1 MGSIGKNKRGSGV
14 LLHITSL
21 PSHYG
26 IGDLGPQ
33 AYRFVNFLVESK
45 QKYWQV
51 LPLNLTDTSYGNSP
65 YSSVSA
71 FAGNNLLISPE
82 FMVRDGFLVET
93 EVEYFTDTEYQN
105 VDYVKVTE
113 FKNRIFCLAYN
124 RFKSSDNRVGYDR
137 FCKENA
143 FWLDSFALFVVIKAH
158 VNNDVW
164 SSWPEGLRHRRPDD
178 LQEVKDSLSDKVE
191 KEKFLQ
197 YLFYCQW
204 MELKNFCNEKGISII
219 GDIPIYVIY
228 DSVDVWQHPDLFKLY
243 ENDQMEV
250 VAGVPP
256 DYFSETG
263 QLWGNPVYR
272 WESLQK
278 SGYKWWIERFKYNLE
293 LFDYT
298 RVDHFR
304 GFAAYWEVGA
314 DETTAINGKW
324 VEAPGREFFDTVLK
338 QIPSANIIAEDLG
351 VITDDVKELINY
363 FGFPGM
369 KILLFA
375 FGDNIATNPYVPHN
389 HVENCIVYTGTHDNN
404 TVRGWFESEVDE
416 ETKIKLFDY
425 IGHSVEVEDIHWV
438 FIRLAMMSVADRV
451 IFPAQDIL
459 GLDSSS
465 RMNIPATSN
474 CNWEWRLYP
483 DQLTTQLAERL
494 GRMVGMYGRT

>member
-1 MGSIGKNKRGSGV
+1 MGNIESNKRGSGV

-21 PSHYG
+21 PSLFG

-33 AYRFVNFLVESK
+33 AYRFTDFLAESK

-51 LPLNLTDTSYGNSP
+51 LPLNLTSTSYGNSP

-71 FAGNNLLISPE
+71 FAGNSLLISPE
-82 FMVRDGFLVET
+82 FMVRDGLLTESEVQYYAET
-93 EVEYFTDTEYQN
+93 TNQK
-105 VDYVKVTE
+105 VDYDAVTK
-113 FKNRIFCLAYN
+113 FKNGIFSLAYD
-124 RFKSSDNRVGYDR
+124 RFKSGVNRDGYNQFCNDNS
-137 FCKENA
+137 
-143 FWLDSFALFVVIKAH
+143 FWLDSFALFVVIKEHLSGEA
-158 VNNDVW
+158 W
-164 SSWPEGLRHRRPDD
+164 SSWPEGLKHRRSKD
-178 LQEVKDSLSDKVE
+178 LNEVNNSFCDMIE
-191 KEKFLQ
+191 EEKFLQ
-197 YLFYCQW
+197 YVFYCQW
-204 MELKNFCNEKGISII
+204 MDLKRYCNEKGISII

-228 DSVDVWQHPDLFKLY
+228 DSVDVWAHTDLFKLY
-243 ENDQMEV
+243 DNDQMEV

-272 WESLQK
+272 WESLRN
-278 SGYKWWIERFKYNLE
+278 SGYEWWIKRFEHNLE

-304 GFAAYWEVGA
+304 GFAAYWEVDA
-314 DETTAINGKW
+314 DEKTAINGKW
-324 VEAPGREFFDTVLK
+324 VEAPGREFFETVLK

-351 VITDDVKELINY
+351 VITDDVKELIDY

-375 FGDNIATNPYVPHN
+375 FNDNIETNPYLPHN

-404 TVRGWFESEVDE
+404 TVRGWFENEIDD
-416 ETKIKLFDY
+416 ETKKRLFDY
-425 IGHSVEVEDIHWV
+425 IGRSVETEDIHWV
-438 FIRLAMMSVADRV
+438 FIRLAMMSVADKV

-459 GLDSSS
+459 GLDGLS
-465 RMNIPATSN
+465 RMNLPATSN

-483 DQLTTQLAERL
+483 DQLTSQLAERL
-494 GRMVGMYGRT
+494 NRMVSMYGRT